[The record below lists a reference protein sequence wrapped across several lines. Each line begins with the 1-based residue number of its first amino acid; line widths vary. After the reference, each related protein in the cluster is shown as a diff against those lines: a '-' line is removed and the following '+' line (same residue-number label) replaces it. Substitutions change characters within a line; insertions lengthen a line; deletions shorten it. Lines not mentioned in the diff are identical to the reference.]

1 MSPANERRLVLVV
14 GVGRSGT
21 SLFSG
26 ILSELG
32 FHIPRPEV
40 KANDT
45 NPRGFGEPRWVVDFH
60 TRLLRAQRVTV
71 NDSRPVAFSKTT
83 AAGDGSDVRAELREW
98 LGVQMREADDV
109 LVKGPRTAWFLPLW
123 TECAREV
130 GAATSF
136 VTMLRHPA
144 EILESAR
151 KSYGER
157 QTPASRIAAWLNVTL
172 ETERATRSSARAF
185 VRYEDL
191 LSDWRREVTRVGDL
205 LAVPSLATIETER
218 AAGVDEFVDPT
229 LHRNRVRWEDVDVP
243 AGLRDMAEEVW
254 RELQPL
260 ADPGGDSQ
268 AVHTRLDAAREAYL
282 AFYAEAEAIAQSSVL
297 AAKPRK
303 KQPAAAGHDGKAP
316 EPPSLRVRMARRVP
330 PPLRRRLRR
339 AARGLRGARS

>member
-1 MSPANERRLVLVV
+1 VSAAGERRLVLVV

-60 TRLLRAQRVTV
+60 TRMLRAKRVTV
-71 NDSRPVAFSKTT
+71 NDSRPAAFAKTT
-83 AAGDGSDVRAELREW
+83 AAGDEPGARAELREW
-98 LGVQMREADDV
+98 LAGEMREADDV
-109 LVKGPRTAWFLPLW
+109 LVKDPRTAWFLPLW
-123 TECAREV
+123 TGCARELGV
-130 GAATSF
+130 PTSF

-157 QTPASRIAAWLNVTL
+157 QTAASRIAAWINVTL
-172 ETERATRSSARAF
+172 ETERSTRGSARAF

-191 LSDWRREVTRVGDL
+191 LADWRREVTRVGEL
-205 LAVPSLATIETER
+205 LDVPSLATIEPER
-218 AAGVDEFVDPT
+218 AAGVDAFVDPT

-243 AGLRDMAEEVW
+243 GSLRDMAEAVW
-254 RELQPL
+254 RALQPL
-260 ADPGGDSQ
+260 ADPGGDS
-268 AVHTRLDAAREAYL
+268 AETHAALDRCREHYV
-282 AFYAEAEAIAQSSVL
+282 AFYADAEAIAQSTVL
-297 AAKPRK
+297 AARPRK
-303 KQPAAAGHDGKAP
+303 KQPAAASDGKPAP
-316 EPPSLRVRMARRVP
+316 W
-330 PPLRRRLRR
+330 RRRLRR
-339 AARGLRGARS
+339 AARALRS